1 MMRKEQPEKPAVF
14 KGEGIGK
21 REVAVPREP
30 LRAPRDACASC
41 PIKRAAPGAQVR
53 RMAALAEALRREC
66 RATAAVDVG
75 RWQIQP

>member
-1 MMRKEQPEKPAVF
+1 MVRKEQQEKSAVV
-14 KGEGIGK
+14 KSEGTGK
-21 REVAVPREP
+21 RKVAVPREP
-30 LRAPRDACASC
+30 LRAPRDACASY

-75 RWQIQP
+75 RWRIQP